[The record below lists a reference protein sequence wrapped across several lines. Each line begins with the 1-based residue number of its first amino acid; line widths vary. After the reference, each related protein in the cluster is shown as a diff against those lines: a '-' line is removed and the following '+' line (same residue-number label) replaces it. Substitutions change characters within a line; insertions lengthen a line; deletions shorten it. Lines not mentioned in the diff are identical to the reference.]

1 FILNNRKVQH
11 SSMKKA
17 YTSKE
22 ISQLI
27 EGKLIRHFGREPDN
41 ATQHQIYR
49 SACFVVRDILSEL
62 WLENHDIIC
71 SQTEK
76 QVIYLSM
83 EFLPGT
89 SLRNHLFNLGMEEIF
104 RSALKDYDQEIEAFY
119 EMEPDAGLGNGGLG
133 RLASCYLDA
142 ISSCGM
148 FGQGMSICY
157 EYGIFK
163 QKIRD
168 GIQVEEPDDWL
179 DLGDCW
185 LITKEDE
192 AEEVHFGGKLSE
204 VWDDKGKMKLIHTD
218 YTTVIAVPRDMLISG
233 YRSEAVNT
241 LRLWESTS
249 PISIDMELF
258 AKGEYLQSM
267 EEKHQ
272 AEIISKIL
280 YPEDAHEEGKLLRMK
295 QQYFFISASMQ
306 TLTKRHMQTYDSL
319 DNFHEKI
326 AVHINDTHPTM
337 SIPELM
343 RIFIDVYGY
352 EWEDA
357 WDIVAKTVSYTN
369 HTVMPE
375 ALEQWPEDLF
385 ARLLPRLHSIIK
397 EINRRFSEELLLAF
411 PGDEALRNEMAIIFN
426 GKIRMANLC
435 VMASHTVNGVSAL
448 HSCIIKKKLFRGYA
462 RLTPEKFT
470 SVTNGIAY
478 RRWLCQANP
487 KLSELIEELCGP
499 GFKRDPVELE
509 KLLAY
514 KEDPAVLEKLAQ
526 IKRDNKLR
534 LAEYIKNRNNIIVN
548 PDSIFDVQVKR
559 LHEYKRQLLNLFHI
573 IDLCNKIGENPN
585 LEMQP
590 RTFIFGAKAAAGYYM
605 AKQIIRLAC
614 KLSEHLEKDPLL
626 RERIKVVF
634 LENYSVSLSELIIPA
649 ADLSE
654 QISLAGKEASGTG
667 NMKLM
672 LNGAVTIGTMD
683 GANVEIYNAV
693 GKENIFIFGMGAE
706 EAERLAAGGT
716 YSPWSYYQENKSIAA
731 VIKFLANGIPGGSF
745 GDIINSLIAGFNGEA
760 DQYFVIADFE
770 SYRNAQAE
778 AVAAYRDS
786 LRWGG
791 MSLTNIAKAGF
802 FAADRS
808 VREYADRIWRIQ
820 SIHDPV

>member
-1 FILNNRKVQH
+1 MDKV
-11 SSMKKA
+11 
-17 YTSKE
+17 YTPKE
-22 ISQLI
+22 ISELI
-27 EGKLIRHFGREPDN
+27 QGKLMRHFGREPED
-41 ATQHQIYR
+41 ATKHQIFR
-49 SACFVVRDILSEL
+49 ATCFVVRDIMSEM
-62 WLENHDIIC
+62 WLKNHEIIC

-89 SLRNHLFNLGMEEIF
+89 SLKNNLFNLGIESTF
-104 RSALKDYDQEIEAFY
+104 QTALENFDQDISELY
-119 EMEPDAGLGNGGLG
+119 GMEPDAGLGNGGLG

-163 QKIRD
+163 QKIQD
-168 GIQVEEPDDWL
+168 GKQIEQPDDWM
-179 DLGDCW
+179 DLGECW

-192 AEEVHFGGKLSE
+192 AEEVRFGGKLSE
-204 VWDDKGKMKLIHTD
+204 VWDDKGNMKPIHMD
-218 YTTVIAVPRDMLISG
+218 YTTVIAIPRDMLISG
-233 YRSEAVNT
+233 YHSDTINT
-241 LRLWESTS
+241 LRLWQSTS

-258 AKGEYLQSM
+258 AKGEYLQAM

-280 YPEDAHEEGKLLRMK
+280 YPEDAHNEGKILRMK

-306 TLTKRHMQTYDSL
+306 TLTKRHFKTYETL
-319 DNFHEKI
+319 DNFYDKI

-337 SIPELM
+337 AILELM
-343 RIFIDVYGY
+343 RILIDEYNY

-357 WDIVAKTVSYTN
+357 WAIVKKTVSYTN

-375 ALEQWPEDLF
+375 ALEQWPEELF
-385 ARLLPRLHSIIK
+385 AKLLPRLHSILK
-397 EINRRFSEELLLAF
+397 EISRRLNEDLKKAF
-411 PGDEALRNEMAIIFN
+411 PDNETLRNEMAIIFN

-435 VMASHTVNGVSAL
+435 VSVSHTVNGVSSL
-448 HSCIIKKKLFRGYA
+448 HSGIIKDKLFNGFYRM
-462 RLTPEKFT
+462 TPEKFT
-470 SVTNGIAY
+470 NVTNGIAY

-487 KLSELIEELCGP
+487 DLSNLIEELCGP
-499 GFKRDPVELE
+499 GFKENSNELE
-509 KLLAY
+509 NLLKF
-514 KEDPAVLEKLAQ
+514 KEDRGVLDRLAQ
-526 IKRDNKLR
+526 IKRENKIK
-534 LAEYIKNRNNIIVN
+534 LAEVIKNNNNIIVN

-559 LHEYKRQLLNLFHI
+559 LHEYKRQLLNLIHI
-573 IDLCNKIGENPN
+573 IDLYNQIRENPDM
-585 LEMQP
+585 EMQP

-614 KLSEHLEKDPLL
+614 KLSEQLEKDPMV
-626 RERIKVVF
+626 RGRIKVVF
-634 LENYSVSLSELIIPA
+634 LENYSVSLSEIIMPA

-693 GKENIFIFGMGAE
+693 GPDNIYIFGMSVDQVEQLHQEGS
-706 EAERLAAGGT
+706 
-716 YSPWSYYQENKSIAA
+716 YSPWSYYQDNRSIAA
-731 VIKFLANGIPGGSF
+731 IIKFLANGIPGESF
-745 GDIINSLIAGFNGEA
+745 GDIINSLTTGFNGEA
-760 DQYFVIADFE
+760 DQYYIIADFE
-770 SYRNAQAE
+770 SYKKTQQI
-778 AVAAYRDS
+778 VSAAYQDT

-791 MSLTNIAKAGF
+791 MSLTNIAKAGIF
-802 FAADRS
+802 SADRS
-808 VREYADRIWRIQ
+808 VKEYADRIWGIK
-820 SIHDPV
+820 SLYDTI

>member
-1 FILNNRKVQH
+1 MDKV
-11 SSMKKA
+11 

-22 ISQLI
+22 ISELI
-27 EGKLIRHFGREPDN
+27 EGKLLRHFGREPDH
-41 ATQHQIYR
+41 ATKLQIYR
-49 SACFVVRDILSEL
+49 ATCFVVRDILSEM
-62 WLENHDIIC
+62 WLKNHEIIC
-71 SQTEK
+71 AQTEK

-89 SLRNHLFNLGMEEIF
+89 SLKNNLFNLGIEEIF
-104 RSALKDYDQEIEAFY
+104 QSALKDYGQNIEEFY
-119 EMEPDAGLGNGGLG
+119 HMDPDAGLGNGGLG

-163 QKIRD
+163 QKIQD
-168 GIQVEEPDDWL
+168 GKQIEQPDDWL

-192 AEEVHFGGKLSE
+192 SEEVHFGGKLSE
-204 VWDDKGKMKLIHTD
+204 VWDDKGRMKLIHSD

-233 YRSEAVNT
+233 YRSDAVNT
-241 LRLWESTS
+241 LRLWQSTS

-280 YPEDAHEEGKLLRMK
+280 YPEDAHDEGKILRMK

-306 TLTKRHMQTYDSL
+306 TLTKRHMQTYVNL

-337 SIPELM
+337 SILELM
-343 RIFIDVYGY
+343 RIFIDVYDY
-352 EWEDA
+352 QWEDA
-357 WDIVAKTVSYTN
+357 WDIVTKTVSYTN

-375 ALEQWPEDLF
+375 ALEQWPEALF
-385 ARLLPRLHSIIK
+385 SGLLPRLHSILK
-397 EINRRFSEELLLAF
+397 EINRRFNEDLQKAF
-411 PGDEALRNEMAIIFN
+411 PDNESLRNEMAIILN

-435 VMASHTVNGVSAL
+435 VMASHTVNGVSSL
-448 HSCIIKKKLFRGYA
+448 HSGIIKEKLFHGFTL
-462 RLTPEKFT
+462 LTPDKFT
-470 SVTNGIAY
+470 NVTNGIAY

-487 KLSELIEELCGP
+487 KLTDFIEELCGP
-499 GFKRDPVELE
+499 GFKRNSQELE
-509 KLLAY
+509 LLQNY
-514 KEDPAVLEKLAQ
+514 KDDRGVLEKLAL
-526 IKRDNKLR
+526 IKRENKIR
-534 LAEYIKNRNNIIVN
+534 LADYIKTNNNIIVN

-559 LHEYKRQLLNLFHI
+559 LHEYKRQLLNLIHI
-573 IDLCNKIGENPN
+573 IDLYNKLRENPD

-590 RTFIFGAKAAAGYYM
+590 RTFIFGAKSAAGYYM
-605 AKQIIRLAC
+605 AKQIIKLAC
-614 KLSEHLEKDPLL
+614 KLSEQLEKDPLVKG
-626 RERIKVVF
+626 RIKVVF
-634 LENYSVSLSELIIPA
+634 LENYSVSLSELIMPA
-649 ADLSE
+649 ADVSE
-654 QISLAGKEASGTG
+654 QISTAGKEASGTG

-693 GKENIFIFGMGAE
+693 GKDNIFLFGMSVDQVE
-706 EAERLAAGGT
+706 QLKKDGT
-716 YSPWSYYQENKSIAA
+716 YSPWSYYQDSRSIASI
-731 VIKFLANGIPGGSF
+731 IKFLANGIPGESF
-745 GDIINSLIAGFNGEA
+745 GDIINSLTTGFNGEA

-770 SYRNAQAE
+770 SYKTAQSE
-778 AVAAYRDS
+778 VAGAYQDTF
-786 LRWGG
+786 RWGR
-791 MSLTNIAKAGF
+791 MSLTNIAKSGIF
-802 FAADRS
+802 SADRS
-808 VREYADRIWRIQ
+808 VREYADRIWGIQ
-820 SIHDPV
+820 SLYDPV

>member
-1 FILNNRKVQH
+1 MDKV
-11 SSMKKA
+11 

-22 ISQLI
+22 ISKLMR
-27 EGKLIRHFGREPDN
+27 GKLLRHFGREPEN
-41 ATQHQIYR
+41 ATKQQIYR

-62 WLENHDIIC
+62 WLKNSEAVC
-71 SQTEK
+71 SHTEK

-89 SLRNHLFNLGMEEIF
+89 SLKNNLFHLGVEDIF
-104 RSALKDYDQEIEAFY
+104 RSALQEFDQEIEEFY

-142 ISSCGM
+142 ASTCGM

-163 QKIRD
+163 QKILD
-168 GIQVEEPDDWL
+168 GKQIEQPDDWL

-192 AEEVHFGGKLSE
+192 SEEVRFGGKLSE
-204 VWDDKGKMKLIHTD
+204 VWDDRGRMKLIHKD
-218 YTTVIAVPRDMLISG
+218 YTTVIAVPRDMLIPG
-233 YRSEAVNT
+233 YRSDVVNT
-241 LRLWESTS
+241 LRLWQSTS

-258 AKGEYLQSM
+258 SKGEYLQSM

-280 YPEDAHEEGKLLRMK
+280 YPEDAHDEGKILRMK

-306 TLTKRHMQTYDSL
+306 TLTKRHRNTYGNL

-326 AVHINDTHPTM
+326 AVHINDTHPAM
-337 SIPELM
+337 SILELM
-343 RIFIDVYGY
+343 RILIDEYGY
-352 EWEDA
+352 EWEPA
-357 WDIVAKTVSYTN
+357 WNIVTKTVSYTN

-385 ARLLPRLHSIIK
+385 ARLLPRLHSILK
-397 EINRRFSEELLLAF
+397 EINRRLNENLMKIY
-411 PGDEALRNEMAIIFN
+411 PDKEALRNEMAIILN

-435 VMASHTVNGVSAL
+435 VMASHTVNGVSTL
-448 HSCIIKKKLFRGYA
+448 HSGIIKERLFQGFSGIS
-462 RLTPEKFT
+462 PDKFT
-470 SVTNGIAY
+470 NVTNGIAY

-487 KLSELIEELCGP
+487 ELSSLIEELCGP
-499 GFKRDPVELE
+499 GFKKDSRELE
-509 KLLAY
+509 QLIKF
-514 KEDPAVLEKLAQ
+514 KEDRSVLERLAL
-526 IKRDNKLR
+526 IKRNNKIR
-534 LAEYIKNRNNIIVN
+534 LANYIQNHNGIIVN
-548 PDSIFDVQVKR
+548 PDSVFDVQVKR
-559 LHEYKRQLLNLFHI
+559 LHEYKRQLLNLIHI
-573 IDLCNKIGENPN
+573 IDLYHRIRENPN

-614 KLSEHLEKDPLL
+614 KLSEHLEKDPVV
-626 RERIKVVF
+626 RDRIKVVF
-634 LENYSVSLSELIIPA
+634 LENYSVSLSERIMPA

-654 QISLAGKEASGTG
+654 QISLAGTEASGTG

-693 GKENIFIFGMGAE
+693 GKENIFLFGMGVDE
-706 EAERLAAGGT
+706 VERRKQDGS
-716 YSPWSYYQENKSIAA
+716 YSPWSYYQDNRSIAA
-731 VIKFLANGIPGGSF
+731 VIQFLSNGIPGVSF
-745 GDIINSLIAGFNGEA
+745 GDIINALITGFNGEA

-770 SYRNAQAE
+770 SYKTAQLE
-778 AVAAYRDS
+778 AAHAYQDFF
-786 LRWGG
+786 RWGG
-791 MSLTNIAKAGF
+791 MSLTNIAKAGIF
-802 FAADRS
+802 SADRS
-808 VREYADRIWRIQ
+808 VREYADRIWGIK
-820 SIHDPV
+820 SFYDPV

>member
-1 FILNNRKVQH
+1 MN
-11 SSMKKA
+11 KA
-17 YTSKE
+17 YTSKD

-27 EGKLIRHFGREPDN
+27 AGKLIRHFGREPDD
-41 ATQHQIYR
+41 ATKQQIYR
-49 SACFVVRDILSEL
+49 AACFVVRDILSEM
-62 WLENHDIIC
+62 WLKYHEIIC

-76 QVIYLSM
+76 QVVYLSM

-89 SLRNHLFNLGMEEIF
+89 SLRNNLFNLGLEDTF
-104 RSALKDYDQEIEAFY
+104 RSALEEYDQDIEEFY
-119 EMEPDAGLGNGGLG
+119 AMEPDAGLGNGGLG

-142 ISSCGM
+142 ISSSGM
-148 FGQGMSICY
+148 IGQGMSICY

-163 QKIRD
+163 QKIKD
-168 GIQVEEPDDWL
+168 GRQVEEPDDWL

-204 VWDDKGKMKLIHTD
+204 VWDEKGKMKLIHQD

-233 YRSEAVNT
+233 YQSDTVNA
-241 LRLWESTS
+241 LRLWQSTS

-258 AKGEYLQSM
+258 AKGEYLESM

-280 YPEDAHEEGKLLRMK
+280 YPEDTHDEGKILRMK

-306 TLTKRHMQTYDSL
+306 TLTKRHMQTYGSL
-319 DNFHEKI
+319 DDFHEKI

-337 SIPELM
+337 SILELM
-343 RIFIDVYGY
+343 RIFIDEYGY
-352 EWEDA
+352 KWEDA
-357 WDIVAKTVSYTN
+357 WEIVTKTVSYTN

-375 ALEQWPEDLF
+375 ALEQWPEELF
-385 ARLLPRLHSIIK
+385 SKLLPRLHSILK
-397 EINRRFSEELLLAF
+397 EINRRFNDELLKAF
-411 PGDEALRNEMAIIFN
+411 PGNEALRNEMAIIFN

-435 VMASHTVNGVSAL
+435 VMASHTVNGVSSL
-448 HSCIIKKKLFRGYA
+448 HSAIIREKLFHGFSI
-462 RLTPEKFT
+462 LTPEKFT
-470 SVTNGIAY
+470 NVTNGIAY

-499 GFKRDPVELE
+499 GFKRDSRELGQLM
-509 KLLAY
+509 KY
-514 KEDPAVLEKLAQ
+514 REDRGVLEKLAG
-526 IKRDNKLR
+526 IKRENKIR
-534 LAEYIKNRNNIIVN
+534 LAEYIKEHNNIIVN

-559 LHEYKRQLLNLFHI
+559 LHEYKRQLLNILHI
-573 IDLCNKIGENPN
+573 IDLYNNIRENPD

-605 AKQIIRLAC
+605 AKEIIRLAC
-614 KLSEHLEKDPLL
+614 MLSEQLERDPLVKG
-626 RERIKVVF
+626 RIKVVF
-634 LENYSVSLSELIIPA
+634 LENYSVSLSELIMPS

-693 GKENIFIFGMGAE
+693 GKENIFIFGMSAD
-706 EAERLAAGGT
+706 EAEQLRMKGN
-716 YSPWSYYQENKSIAA
+716 YSPWSFYQENKSIASI
-731 VIKFLANGIPGGSF
+731 IKFLINGIPGGSF
-745 GDIINSLIAGFNGEA
+745 GDIVNSLIAGFNGEA

-770 SYRNAQAE
+770 SYRAAQQE
-778 AVAAYRDS
+778 AASAYQDTF
-786 LRWGG
+786 RWGG
-791 MSLTNIAKAGF
+791 MSLTNIAKAGIF
-802 FAADRS
+802 SADRS
-808 VREYADRIWRIQ
+808 VREYADKIWRIK
-820 SIHDPV
+820 SLYDPV

>member
-1 FILNNRKVQH
+1 MDKT
-11 SSMKKA
+11 

-22 ISQLI
+22 ISKLI
-27 EGKLIRHFGREPDN
+27 TGKLLRHFGREPDN
-41 ATQHQIYR
+41 ATKQQIYR
-49 SACFVVRDILSEL
+49 AACFVVRDILSEL
-62 WLENHDIIC
+62 WLKNQEVLC
-71 SQTEK
+71 SQAEK

-89 SLRNHLFNLGMEEIF
+89 SLRNNLFHLGMEGTF
-104 RSALKDYDQEIEAFY
+104 QSALREFGQDIKEFY
-119 EMEPDAGLGNGGLG
+119 TMEPDAGLGNGGLG

-148 FGQGMSICY
+148 AGQGMSICY

-163 QKIRD
+163 QKIQD
-168 GIQVEEPDDWL
+168 GRQIEQPDDWL
-179 DLGDCW
+179 ELGDCW

-204 VWDDKGKMKLIHTD
+204 VWDDRGRMKLIHKD
-218 YTTVIAVPRDMLISG
+218 YTTVIAVPRDMLIPG

-241 LRLWESTS
+241 LRLWQSTS

-280 YPEDAHEEGKLLRMK
+280 YPEDAHDEGKILRMK
-295 QQYFFISASMQ
+295 QQYFFISASVQ
-306 TLTKRHMQTYDSL
+306 TLTKRHMQAYGSL

-337 SIPELM
+337 SILELM

-352 EWEDA
+352 EWDSA
-357 WDIVAKTVSYTN
+357 WNIVTKTVSYTN

-375 ALEQWPEDLF
+375 ALEQWPEELF
-385 ARLLPRLHSIIK
+385 SSLLPRLHSILK
-397 EINRRFSEELLLAF
+397 EINRRLNENLMKIYPDNE
-411 PGDEALRNEMAIIFN
+411 PLRNEMAIIFN

-448 HSCIIKKKLFRGYA
+448 HSGIIREKLFGGFS
-462 RLTPEKFT
+462 TISPEKFT
-470 SVTNGIAY
+470 NVTNGIAY

-487 KLSELIEELCGP
+487 ELSSLIEELCGP
-499 GFKRDPVELE
+499 GFKKDSMELE
-509 KLLAY
+509 RLIKF
-514 KEDPAVLEKLAQ
+514 KEDRSVLEKLAQ
-526 IKRDNKLR
+526 IKRENKFK
-534 LAEYIKNRNNIIVN
+534 LADYIKNHNNIIVN

-559 LHEYKRQLLNLFHI
+559 LHEYKRQLLNLIHI
-573 IDLCNKIGENPN
+573 IDLYNKIKENPN

-614 KLSEHLEKDPLL
+614 KLSEHLEKDPVV
-626 RERIKVVF
+626 RDRIKVVF
-634 LENYSVSLSELIIPA
+634 LENYTVSLSELIMPA

-654 QISLAGKEASGTG
+654 QISLAGTEASGTG

-693 GKENIFIFGMGAE
+693 GNENIFIFGMGVD
-706 EAERLAAGGT
+706 EAERMKEEGT
-716 YSPWSYYQENKSIAA
+716 YSPWSYYHDNRSIAA
-731 VIKFLANGIPGGSF
+731 VIQFLANGIPGVSF
-745 GDIINSLIAGFNGEA
+745 GDIINALTTGFNGEA

-770 SYRNAQAE
+770 SYKSAQLE
-778 AVAAYRDS
+778 AASAYQDS
-786 LRWGG
+786 FRWGG
-791 MSLTNIAKAGF
+791 MSLTNIAKAGIF
-802 FAADRS
+802 SADRS
-808 VREYADRIWRIQ
+808 VREYAGRIWGIKSLYD
-820 SIHDPV
+820 SI

>member
-1 FILNNRKVQH
+1 
-11 SSMKKA
+11 M
-17 YTSKE
+17 
-22 ISQLI
+22 
-27 EGKLIRHFGREPDN
+27 RHFGREPED
-41 ATQHQIYR
+41 ATKHQIFRAVCY
-49 SACFVVRDILSEL
+49 VVRDIMSEL
-62 WLENHDIIC
+62 WLKNHEIIC

-89 SLRNHLFNLGMEEIF
+89 SLRNNLFNLGMEDTF
-104 RSALKDYDQEIEAFY
+104 QDALEKFGQGMKDLY
-119 EMEPDAGLGNGGLG
+119 ELEPDAGLGNGGLG

-163 QKIRD
+163 QKIKD
-168 GIQVEEPDDWL
+168 GDQIEEPDDWL

-185 LITKEDE
+185 LITKEEE
-192 AEEVHFGGKLSE
+192 AEEVHFYGKLSE
-204 VWDDKGKMKLIHTD
+204 VWDDKGRMKLIHQD

-233 YRSEAVNT
+233 YHSEAINT

-280 YPEDAHEEGKLLRMK
+280 YPEDAHKEGKILRMK

-306 TLTKRHMQTYDSL
+306 TLTKRHIKTYETL

-337 SIPELM
+337 AILELM
-343 RIFIDVYGY
+343 RILLDEHEY
-352 EWEDA
+352 EWESA
-357 WDIVAKTVSYTN
+357 WSIVRKTISYTN

-375 ALEQWPEDLF
+375 ALEQWPEELF
-385 ARLLPRLHSIIK
+385 ASLLPRLHSILK
-397 EINRRFSEELLLAF
+397 EINRRLNENLLNEF
-411 PGDEALRNEMAIIFN
+411 PDNETLRNEMAIILD

-435 VMASHTVNGVSAL
+435 VAAAHTVNGVSAL
-448 HSCIIKKKLFRGYA
+448 HSGIIKEKLFQGFY

-470 SVTNGIAY
+470 NVTNGIAY

-487 KLSELIEELCGP
+487 KLTNLIEELCGP
-499 GFKRDPVELE
+499 GFKQNSLELE
-509 KLLAY
+509 QLMQFR
-514 KEDPAVLEKLAQ
+514 EDRGVLERLAQ
-526 IKRDNKLR
+526 IKRENKIS
-534 LAEYIKNRNNIIVN
+534 LAEVIKNKNHIIVN

-559 LHEYKRQLLNLFHI
+559 LHEYKRQLLNLIHI
-573 IDLCNKIGENPN
+573 IDLYNRIRENPN

-590 RTFIFGAKAAAGYYM
+590 RTFLFGAKAAAGYYM
-605 AKQIIRLAC
+605 AQQIIRLAC
-614 KLSEHLEKDPLL
+614 KLSDQIERDPLVKD
-626 RERIKVVF
+626 RIKVVF
-634 LENYSVSLSELIIPA
+634 LENYSVSLAEKIMPA

-654 QISLAGKEASGTG
+654 QISLAGTEASGTG

-672 LNGAVTIGTMD
+672 INGAVTVGTMD
-683 GANVEIYNAV
+683 GANVEIYDAV
-693 GKENIFIFGMGAE
+693 GKENIFIFGMEVKQVNQLKADGF
-706 EAERLAAGGT
+706 
-716 YSPWSYYQENKSIAA
+716 YSPWGYYQDNRSITEI
-731 VIKFLANGIPGGSF
+731 IKFLANGIPGESF
-745 GDIINSLIAGFNGEA
+745 GDIINSLTAGFNGEA

-770 SYRNAQAE
+770 SYKKTQQE
-778 AVAAYRDS
+778 ASSAYQDPF
-786 LRWGG
+786 RWGG
-791 MSLTNIAKAGF
+791 MSLTNIAKAGIF
-802 FAADRS
+802 SADRS
-808 VREYADRIWRIQ
+808 VREYAGKIWRIK
-820 SIHDPV
+820 SIHDPI